1 MQEDGA
7 RQMLKEG
14 KIVSCNQIVNSQGPN
29 VVILV
34 SFPFSKYSI
43 QFFSLMVQVLSTG
56 VVTSPNYPSCNY
68 PNNLNVTETITVK
81 EGMVVV
87 LEFTAFN
94 TQAYNDKLT
103 IRDGDGTILMEE
115 RSGECLPGKIWSRTN
130 VVHLHFDT
138 NSWGTQT
145 GWNATWAA
153 STSTGDHFV
162 KANLI

>member
-1 MQEDGA
+1 
-7 RQMLKEG
+7 
-14 KIVSCNQIVNSQGPN
+14 
-29 VVILV
+29 
-34 SFPFSKYSI
+34 
-43 QFFSLMVQVLSTG
+43 MVQVLSTG

-68 PNNLNVTETITVK
+68 PNNLNTTETITVK

-94 TQAYNDKLT
+94 TEADFDKLT

-115 RSGECLPGKIWSRTN
+115 RSGGCLPGKIWSKTN

-138 NSWGTQT
+138 DGWGSTRT

-153 STSTGDHFV
+153 STPTGDHFV
-162 KANLI
+162 KKKTILFDQQIKLIL

>member
-1 MQEDGA
+1 
-7 RQMLKEG
+7 MLKEET
-14 KIVSCNQIVNSQGPN
+14 IARYVRIVNSLGPN
-29 VVILV
+29 AVILV

-43 QFFSLMVQVLSTG
+43 QFFSLMVQVFSTG
-56 VVTSPNYPSCNY
+56 VVTSPNYPCNY
-68 PNNLNVTETITVK
+68 PNYLNTTETITVK

-94 TQAYNDKLT
+94 TQADYDKLT

-115 RSGECLPGKIWSRTN
+115 RSSCGLPGKIWSKTN

-138 NSWGTQT
+138 DGSTTQT

-162 KANLI
+162 KNYFI

>member
-14 KIVSCNQIVNSQGPN
+14 KIVSYDQIVNSQGPN

-34 SFPFSKYSI
+34 SFPFSKYSF
-43 QFFSLMVQVLSTG
+43 QFFSLVVQVLSTG
-56 VVTSPNYPSCNY
+56 IVTSPNYPCNF

-94 TQAYNDKLT
+94 TEADYDKLT

-115 RSGECLPGKIWSRTN
+115 RSGKCRPGKIWSKTN
-130 VVHLHFDT
+130 VVHLHFYTDG
-138 NSWGTQT
+138 WDTQT
-145 GWNATWAA
+145 GWNATWAV
-153 STSTGDHFV
+153 STPTGDHFV
-162 KANLI
+162 KTNFI